1 MGVWTWVKQVVQ
13 RHDFGVHSIRR
24 MVEIRDWR
32 LIFRRYRPATLPPGP
47 GINLAVRPL
56 AVAFER

>member
-1 MGVWTWVKQVVQ
+1 
-13 RHDFGVHSIRR
+13 
-24 MVEIRDWR
+24 MVEIRDWW

-47 GINLAVRPL
+47 GIDPAVWPF